1 MGKRRLAG
9 DRKRLATSGKVNAL
23 RSDVRSKLVSE
34 WLLARIAI
42 AAVLG
47 LNAWAATAQDRPNIL
62 LIMADDLGW
71 GDVGYNGAEIRTPT
85 IDRLATEGV
94 RLDRY
99 YTHPSCTPT
108 RTAFY
113 SGKRAVNLGTIAPI
127 APWEDFGLPPGERI
141 LPQYLKEAGYTTW
154 LVGKWHLGHNY
165 HDQHPLNRGY
175 DHFYGTNSGE
185 LNYYTHA
192 LNRVPDW
199 ERNGEAIDEEGYV
212 THLLR
217 DEAIDLIEGYDGD
230 APYFMHLSFT
240 APHTPLQAP
249 DESVQ
254 AYADIA
260 DFNRRRLAA
269 MITEMDSA
277 IGGVL
282 AAVADRPDSDNTLVV
297 FVSDNGGQLMA
308 GSVNAPLRGNKM
320 SLYEG
325 GIRVPALLHWP
336 SRLEGGQSMSA
347 FATVYDWIPTLLSLA
362 GHAGL
367 EDGDLAGIDLWP
379 TIERSAQAQRDE
391 PIVLTSATP
400 SGPRIAVIEEEWKLI
415 RSLRPM
421 PDRPGEFSVELFNI
435 LDDPTESNDLVEL
448 EPERA
453 ARMLAYIDTITVA
466 PVLGGTPPPENYDG
480 ATGPEIEPDDRPPIY
495 PPVAESV
502 TERPP
507 GR

>member
-1 MGKRRLAG
+1 MSARPQAHVALAAIVS
-9 DRKRLATSGKVNAL
+9 LAAC
-23 RSDVRSKLVSE
+23 
-34 WLLARIAI
+34 
-42 AAVLG
+42 
-47 LNAWAATAQDRPNIL
+47 AATGQERPNIL

-85 IDRLATEGV
+85 IDRLAAEGV

-113 SGKRAVNLGTIAPI
+113 SGKRAVSLGTIAPI
-127 APWEDFGLPPGERI
+127 APWEDFGLPPDEEI

-154 LVGKWHLGHNY
+154 LVGKWHLGHHY

-175 DHFYGTNSGE
+175 DHFYGTNGGE
-185 LNYYTHA
+185 INYYTHA

-199 ERNGEAIDEEGYV
+199 ERNGEALDEEGYV

-217 DEAIDLIEGYDGD
+217 DEAIGLIEGYDGD

-249 DESVQ
+249 EASVQ
-254 AYADIA
+254 AYAEIA

-269 MITEMDSA
+269 MITEMDAA
-277 IGGVL
+277 IGEVL
-282 AAVADRPDSDNTLVV
+282 AAVADRSDGDDTLIV
-297 FVSDNGGQLMA
+297 FVSDNGGELNA

-336 SRLEGGQSMSA
+336 SRLEGGRA
-347 FATVYDWIPTLLSLA
+347 TDAVATVYDWIPTLLSPA
-362 GHAGL
+362 GSPGVDDRDS
-367 EDGDLAGIDLWP
+367 DGIDLNDLDGIDLWP
-379 TIERSAQAQRDE
+379 TIEGSAELRRDQ
-391 PIVLTSATP
+391 PIVLASATP
-400 SGPRIAVIEEEWKLI
+400 AGPRIAVIEDGWKLI
-415 RSLRPM
+415 RPLRP
-421 PDRPGEFSVELFNI
+421 PPSASAAREFVSAEYAPELFNI
-435 LDDPTESNDLVEL
+435 FEDPSESSDLAAS
-448 EPERA
+448 EPERT
-453 ARMLAYIDTITVA
+453 ARLTAYLDTIGIA
-466 PVLGGTPPPENYDG
+466 PVLGGTPPPQDYDG
-480 ATGPEIEPDDRPPIY
+480 PSGPQVEPDNRPPIY
-495 PPVAESV
+495 PPVAETV
-502 TERPP
+502 TDRPP

>member
-1 MGKRRLAG
+1 MSARPQAH
-9 DRKRLATSGKVNAL
+9 VAL
-23 RSDVRSKLVSE
+23 
-34 WLLARIAI
+34 
-42 AAVLG
+42 AAVLS
-47 LNAWAATAQDRPNIL
+47 LAACAAAGQERPNIL

-85 IDRLATEGV
+85 LDRLAAEGI

-113 SGKRAVNLGTIAPI
+113 SGKRAVTLGTIAPI

-154 LVGKWHLGHNY
+154 LVGKWHLGHHY

-175 DHFYGTNSGE
+175 DHFYGTNGGE
-185 LNYYTHA
+185 VNYYTHA

-199 ERNGEAIDEEGYV
+199 ERNGEALDEQGYV

-217 DEAIDLIEGYDGD
+217 DEAIGLIEGYDGD

-249 DESVQ
+249 EESVQ

-269 MITEMDSA
+269 MITEMDA
-277 IGGVL
+277 ATGEVL
-282 AAVADRPDSDNTLVV
+282 AAVALRPDADDTLIV
-297 FVSDNGGQLMA
+297 FVSDNGGELRA
-308 GSVNAPLRGNKM
+308 GSVNEPLRGNKM

-336 SRLEGGQSMSA
+336 SRLEGGRAMDA
-347 FATVYDWIPTLLSLA
+347 MATVYDWIPTLLPLA
-362 GHAGL
+362 GRLGA
-367 EDGDLAGIDLWP
+367 EDNDLDGVDLWP
-379 TIERSAQAQRDE
+379 TIEGSAEPQRDQ
-391 PIVLTSATP
+391 PIVLTSASPT
-400 SGPRIAVIEEEWKLI
+400 GPRIAVIDEGWKLI
-415 RSLRPM
+415 RSLRPL
-421 PDRPGEFSVELFNI
+421 PDTPDKFSVELFNI
-435 LDDPTESNDLVEL
+435 LDDPSESRDLAAS
-448 EPERA
+448 EPERTT
-453 ARMLAYIDTITVA
+453 RLLAYIDTIRIA
-466 PVLGGTPPPENYDG
+466 PILGGTPPPQNYDG
-480 ATGPEIEPDDRPPIY
+480 PSGPQVEPDDRPPIY
-495 PPVAESV
+495 PPVAETV
-502 TERPP
+502 TDRPP

>member
-1 MGKRRLAG
+1 M
-9 DRKRLATSGKVNAL
+9 
-23 RSDVRSKLVSE
+23 
-34 WLLARIAI
+34 RITV

-47 LNAWAATAQDRPNIL
+47 LAAWAATGQERPNIL

-71 GDVGYNGAEIRTPT
+71 GDVGYNGSEIRTPT
-85 IDRLATEGV
+85 IDRLAAEGI
-94 RLDRY
+94 RLERY

-127 APWEDFGLPPGERI
+127 APWEDFGLPPDETV

-154 LVGKWHLGHNY
+154 LIGKWHLGHNY

-185 LNYYTHA
+185 VNYYTHA

-199 ERNGEAIDEEGYV
+199 ERNGEALDEEGYV

-217 DEAIDLIEGYDGD
+217 DEAIELIEGYEGD

-249 DESVQ
+249 EESVQ
-254 AYADIA
+254 AYTDIA

-277 IGGVL
+277 VGGVL
-282 AAVADRPDSDNTLVV
+282 AAVADRPDSDNTLIV
-297 FVSDNGGQLMA
+297 FVSDNGGELTA
-308 GSVNAPLRGNKM
+308 GALNSPFRGNKM

-325 GIRVPALLHWP
+325 GIRVPALVHWP
-336 SRLEGGQSMSA
+336 SRLEGGRTESA
-347 FATVYDWIPTLLSLA
+347 VATVYDWLPTLLSLA
-362 GHAGL
+362 GHPGVA
-367 EDGDLAGIDLWP
+367 DSDIAGIDLWP
-379 TIERSAQAQRDE
+379 TIEGSGEPQRDQ
-391 PIVLTSATP
+391 PVVLTSATP
-400 SGPRIAVIEEEWKLI
+400 TGPRIAVIVEGWKLI
-415 RSLRPM
+415 HSLRPL
-421 PDRPGEFSVELFNI
+421 PNAAGEFSVELFNV
-435 LDDPTESNDLVEL
+435 LDDPQETNDLAAS
-448 EPERA
+448 EPERT
-453 ARMLAYIDTITVA
+453 ARILAYLDTVEVA

-480 ATGPEIEPDDRPPIY
+480 ASGPQVEPDNRPPIY
-495 PPVAESV
+495 PHVADSV

>member
-1 MGKRRLAG
+1 M
-9 DRKRLATSGKVNAL
+9 S
-23 RSDVRSKLVSE
+23 
-34 WLLARIAI
+34 ARGPMRITL

-47 LNAWAATAQDRPNIL
+47 LAAWTATGREHPNIL

-71 GDVGYNGAEIRTPT
+71 GDVGYNGSEIRTPT
-85 IDRLATEGV
+85 IDRLAAEGI

-127 APWEDFGLPPGERI
+127 APWEDFGLPPDERV

-154 LVGKWHLGHNY
+154 LIGKWHLGHNY

-185 LNYYTHA
+185 VNYYTHA

-199 ERNGEAIDEEGYV
+199 ERNGEALDEEGYV

-217 DEAIDLIEGYDGD
+217 DEAIELIEGYEGD

-240 APHTPLQAP
+240 SPHTPLQAP
-249 DESVQ
+249 EESVQ

-282 AAVADRPDSDNTLVV
+282 SAVEDRPDSDNTLIV
-297 FVSDNGGQLMA
+297 FVSDNGGELTA
-308 GSVNAPLRGNKM
+308 GASNAPFRGNKM

-325 GIRVPALLHWP
+325 GIRVPALVHWP
-336 SRLEGGQSMSA
+336 SRLEAGRTESA
-347 FATVYDWIPTLLSLA
+347 VATVYDWLPTLLSLA
-362 GHAGL
+362 GHPGVA
-367 EDGDLAGIDLWP
+367 DSDLAGTDFWT
-379 TIERSAQAQRDE
+379 TIEGSTEPQRDQ
-391 PIVLTSATP
+391 PVVLTSATP
-400 SGPRIAVIEEEWKLI
+400 AGPRMAVIVEGWKLI
-415 RSLRPM
+415 RSLRPL
-421 PDRPGEFSVELFNI
+421 PDTPGEFSVELFNV
-435 LDDPTESNDLVEL
+435 LDDPQETNDLVAS
-448 EPERA
+448 EPGRT
-453 ARMLAYIDTITVA
+453 ARMLSYIDTIEVA

-480 ATGPEIEPDDRPPIY
+480 ASGPQNEPDNRPPIY
-495 PPVAESV
+495 PHVADSV

-507 GR
+507 GRQELPPRQPAR

>member
-1 MGKRRLAG
+1 MKARPQAH
-9 DRKRLATSGKVNAL
+9 VAL
-23 RSDVRSKLVSE
+23 T
-34 WLLARIAI
+34 
-42 AAVLG
+42 AVLG
-47 LNAWAATAQDRPNIL
+47 LAACAATGQERPNIL

-85 IDRLATEGV
+85 LDRLAAEGI

-113 SGKRAVNLGTIAPI
+113 SGKRAVTLGTIAPI
-127 APWEDFGLPPGERI
+127 APWEDFGLPREERI

-154 LVGKWHLGHNY
+154 LVGKWHLGHHY

-175 DHFYGTNSGE
+175 DHFYGANGGE
-185 LNYYTHA
+185 INYYTHA

-199 ERNGEAIDEEGYV
+199 ERNGEALDEEGYV

-217 DEAIDLIEGYDGD
+217 DEAIGLIEGYDGD

-249 DESVQ
+249 EDSVQ

-269 MITEMDSA
+269 MITEMDAA
-277 IGGVL
+277 IGEVL
-282 AAVADRPDSDNTLVV
+282 AAVALRPDADDTLIV
-297 FVSDNGGQLMA
+297 FVSDNGGELRA
-308 GSVNAPLRGNKM
+308 GSVNEPLRGNKM

-336 SRLEGGQSMSA
+336 SRLEGGRTMEA
-347 FATVYDWIPTLLSLA
+347 IVTVYDWIPTLLSVA
-362 GHAGL
+362 GHTDIADSDL
-367 EDGDLAGIDLWP
+367 DGVDVWP
-379 TIERSAQAQRDE
+379 TIHGSAEPQRDR
-391 PIVLTSATP
+391 PIVITSATP
-400 SGPRIAVIEEEWKLI
+400 AGPRIAVIDEGWKLI
-415 RSLRPM
+415 RSLRPL
-421 PDRPGEFSVELFNI
+421 PDTPGEFSVELFNI
-435 LDDPTESNDLVEL
+435 LDDPSESSDLAAGEA
-448 EPERA
+448 ERT
-453 ARMLAYIDTITVA
+453 ARLLAYIDTIDIA
-466 PVLGGTPPPENYDG
+466 PMLGGTPPPENYDG
-480 ATGPEIEPDDRPPIY
+480 PSGPQVEPDDRPPIY
-495 PPVAESV
+495 PPVAETV
-502 TERPP
+502 TDRPP

>member
-1 MGKRRLAG
+1 MHLAVQGSKRRPWTEIGRQLA
-9 DRKRLATSGKVNAL
+9 SI
-23 RSDVRSKLVSE
+23 
-34 WLLARIAI
+34 LLQARVAV
-42 AAVLG
+42 AAVLA
-47 LNAWAATAQDRPNIL
+47 LAACAAAGQERPNIL

-113 SGKRAVNLGTIAPI
+113 SGNRAVNLGTIAPI

-185 LNYYTHA
+185 INYYTHA

-199 ERNGEAIDEEGYV
+199 ERNGNALDEEGYV
-212 THLLR
+212 THLLG
-217 DEAIDLIEGYDGD
+217 DEAVELIEGYDGD

-249 DESVQ
+249 EESVQ

-269 MITEMDSA
+269 MITEMDTA
-277 IGGVL
+277 IGAVL
-282 AAVADRPDSDNTLVV
+282 AAVTNRPDSDNTLIV
-297 FVSDNGGQLMA
+297 FASDNGGELRA
-308 GSVNAPLRGNKM
+308 GSVNEPLRGNKM

-325 GIRVPALLHWP
+325 GIRVPAFLNWP
-336 SRLEGGQSMSA
+336 TRLEGGRTIGDLV
-347 FATVYDWIPTLLSLA
+347 TVYDWLPTLLSLA
-362 GHAGL
+362 GHPGL
-367 EDGDLAGIDLWP
+367 PDDTLAGIDLWP
-379 TIERSAQAQRDE
+379 TFESSAEPQRDE
-391 PIVLTSATP
+391 PVVLTSATP
-400 SGPRIAVIEEEWKLI
+400 MGPRMAVIEVGWKLI

-421 PDRPGEFSVELFNI
+421 PDATGEFMVELFNV
-435 LDDPTESNDLVEL
+435 LDDPFETRNLATS
-448 EPERA
+448 EPART
-453 ARMLAYIDTITVA
+453 ARMLAYIETIAVA

-480 ATGPEIEPDDRPPIY
+480 PSGPEVEPDNRPPIY

-507 GR
+507 DR

>member
-1 MGKRRLAG
+1 MHIAAHGSKGRPRTGLGRRLP
-9 DRKRLATSGKVNAL
+9 SAL
-23 RSDVRSKLVSE
+23 SK
-34 WLLARIAI
+34 ARVAI
-42 AAVLG
+42 AAVLALAG
-47 LNAWAATAQDRPNIL
+47 CAAAGQERPNIL

-113 SGKRAVNLGTIAPI
+113 SGKRAVDLGTIAPI

-154 LVGKWHLGHNY
+154 LVGKWHLGHSY

-185 LNYYTHA
+185 INYYTHA

-199 ERNGEAIDEEGYV
+199 ERNGNALDEEGYV

-217 DEAIDLIEGYDGD
+217 DEAVALIEGYDGD
-230 APYFMHLSFT
+230 APFFMHLSFT

-249 DESVQ
+249 EESVQ

-269 MITEMDSA
+269 MITEMDAA
-277 IGGVL
+277 IGAVL
-282 AAVADRPDSDNTLVV
+282 AAVTNRPDGDNTLIV
-297 FVSDNGGQLMA
+297 FVSDNGGELRA
-308 GSVNAPLRGNKM
+308 GSVNEPLRGNKM

-325 GIRVPALLHWP
+325 GIRVPGLLNWP
-336 SRLEGGQSMSA
+336 ARLEGGRSISDLV
-347 FATVYDWIPTLLSLA
+347 TVYDWLPTLLSLA
-362 GHAGL
+362 GRPGVPD
-367 EDGDLAGIDLWP
+367 ETLAGIDLWP
-379 TIERSAQAQRDE
+379 TIESSAEPRRDE
-391 PIVLTSATP
+391 PVVLTSATP
-400 SGPRIAVIEEEWKLI
+400 TGPRMAVLEGGWKLI

-421 PDRPGEFSVELFNI
+421 PGAPGEFSVELFNV
-435 LDDPTESNDLVEL
+435 LDDPFETSDLAAS
-448 EPERA
+448 EP
-453 ARMLAYIDTITVA
+453 ARTAQMLAHVETIAIA

-480 ATGPEIEPDDRPPIY
+480 PSAPEVEPDNRPPIY
-495 PPVAESV
+495 PPVAESA

>member
-1 MGKRRLAG
+1 M
-9 DRKRLATSGKVNAL
+9 S
-23 RSDVRSKLVSE
+23 
-34 WLLARIAI
+34 ARGSMRITL

-47 LNAWAATAQDRPNIL
+47 LAAWAVTGQERPNIL

-85 IDRLATEGV
+85 IDRLAAEGI

-127 APWEDFGLPPGERI
+127 APWEDFGLPPDERV

-154 LVGKWHLGHNY
+154 LIGKWHLGHNY

-185 LNYYTHA
+185 INYYTRA

-199 ERNGEAIDEEGYV
+199 ERNGEALDEEGYV

-217 DEAIDLIEGYDGD
+217 DEAIELIEGYESD

-249 DESVQ
+249 EESVQ
-254 AYADIA
+254 AYAGIA

-269 MITEMDSA
+269 MITEMDAA

-282 AAVADRPDSDNTLVV
+282 AAVADRPDSGNTLIV
-297 FVSDNGGQLMA
+297 FVSDNGGELTA
-308 GSVNAPLRGNKM
+308 GALNAPFRGNKM

-325 GIRVPALLHWP
+325 GIRVPALVHWP
-336 SRLEGGQSMSA
+336 SRLEGGRTESA
-347 FATVYDWIPTLLSLA
+347 VATVYDWLPTLLSLA
-362 GHAGL
+362 GHPGVA
-367 EDGDLAGIDLWP
+367 DSDIAGIDLWT
-379 TIERSAQAQRDE
+379 TIEGSAEPQRDQ
-391 PIVLTSATP
+391 PVVLTSATP
-400 SGPRIAVIEEEWKLI
+400 TGPRMAVIVEGWKLI
-415 RSLRPM
+415 RSLRPL
-421 PDRPGEFSVELFNI
+421 PNAADEFSVELFNV
-435 LDDPTESNDLVEL
+435 LDDPQETNDLAAS
-448 EPERA
+448 EPERT
-453 ARMLAYIDTITVA
+453 ARILAYLETVEVA

-480 ATGPEIEPDDRPPIY
+480 PSGPQIEPDNRPPIY
-495 PPVAESV
+495 PHVADSV
-502 TERPP
+502 AERPP

>member
-1 MGKRRLAG
+1 MSVRQQAHVALAAALG
-9 DRKRLATSGKVNAL
+9 LAACAATSQ
-23 RSDVRSKLVSE
+23 E
-34 WLLARIAI
+34 
-42 AAVLG
+42 
-47 LNAWAATAQDRPNIL
+47 RPNIL

-85 IDRLATEGV
+85 IDRLAAEGI

-113 SGKRAVNLGTIAPI
+113 SGKRAVTLGTIAPI

-154 LVGKWHLGHNY
+154 LVGKWHLGHHY

-175 DHFYGTNSGE
+175 DHFYGANGGE
-185 LNYYTHA
+185 INYYTHA

-199 ERNGEAIDEEGYV
+199 ERNGEALDEEGYV

-217 DEAIDLIEGYDGD
+217 DEAIGLIEEYDGD

-249 DESVQ
+249 EESVQ
-254 AYADIA
+254 AYANIA

-277 IGGVL
+277 IDGVL
-282 AAVADRPDSDNTLVV
+282 AAVADRPDSDNTLIV
-297 FVSDNGGQLMA
+297 FVSDNGGELRA

-325 GIRVPALLHWP
+325 GIRVPALLYWP
-336 SRLEGGQSMSA
+336 SRLEGGQAMDGMT
-347 FATVYDWIPTLLSLA
+347 TVYDWIPTLLSLA
-362 GHAGL
+362 GRPGVAGSDP
-367 EDGDLAGIDLWP
+367 DGVDLWP
-379 TIERSAQAQRDE
+379 AIKGLAEPQRDQ
-391 PIVLTSATP
+391 PIVFTSATP
-400 SGPRIAVIEEEWKLI
+400 AGPQIAVIEDDWKLI
-415 RSLRPM
+415 RSLRPL
-421 PDRPGEFSVELFNI
+421 PNTPGEFSVELFNI
-435 LDDPTESNDLVEL
+435 LDDPSESSDLAAG
-448 EPERA
+448 EPERT
-453 ARMLAYIDTITVA
+453 ARLVAYIDTIRIA
-466 PVLGGTPPPENYDG
+466 PILGGTPPPENYDG
-480 ATGPEIEPDDRPPIY
+480 PSGPQVEPDDRPPIY
-495 PPVAESV
+495 PPVAETV
-502 TERPP
+502 TDRPP

>member
-1 MGKRRLAG
+1 MSPRPRAHAALA
-9 DRKRLATSGKVNAL
+9 AL
-23 RSDVRSKLVSE
+23 
-34 WLLARIAI
+34 
-42 AAVLG
+42 LG
-47 LNAWAATAQDRPNIL
+47 LAACAAASQERPNIL

-85 IDRLATEGV
+85 LDRLAAEGV

-141 LPQYLKEAGYTTW
+141 LPQYLQEAGYATW

-165 HDQHPLNRGY
+165 HDQHPLYRGY
-175 DHFYGTNSGE
+175 DHFYGTNGGE

-192 LNRVPDW
+192 MNRVPDW
-199 ERNGEAIDEEGYV
+199 ERNGEVLDEEGYV

-217 DEAIDLIEGYDGD
+217 DEAISLIEGYDGD

-249 DESVQ
+249 EESVR

-269 MITEMDSA
+269 MITEMDAA
-277 IGGVL
+277 IGAVL
-282 AAVADRPDSDNTLVV
+282 AAVAARPDGGNTLVV
-297 FVSDNGGQLMA
+297 FISDNGGELNA
-308 GSVNAPLRGNKM
+308 GSLNDPLRGNKM

-336 SRLEGGQSMSA
+336 SRLEGGRSVDA
-347 FATVYDWIPTLLSLA
+347 VATVYDWIPTLLSLA
-362 GHAGL
+362 GRPGVDNPDSDA
-367 EDGDLAGIDLWP
+367 IDLSDLVGVDLWA
-379 TIERSAQAQRDE
+379 TIEGSAEPQRDQ
-391 PIVLTSATP
+391 PIVIASATP
-400 SGPRIAVIEEEWKLI
+400 AGPRIAVIEQGWKLI
-415 RSLRPM
+415 RPLRP
-421 PDRPGEFSVELFNI
+421 PPSATAPREFVSGEYTAELYNI
-435 LDDPTESNDLVEL
+435 FEDPSESSDLAAS
-448 EPERA
+448 EPERT
-453 ARMLAYIDTITVA
+453 ARLLAYLDTIAIA

-480 ATGPEIEPDDRPPIY
+480 PSGPQVEPDNRPPIY

>member
-1 MGKRRLAG
+1 MSARSLAH
-9 DRKRLATSGKVNAL
+9 VAL
-23 RSDVRSKLVSE
+23 
-34 WLLARIAI
+34 
-42 AAVLG
+42 AAVLS
-47 LNAWAATAQDRPNIL
+47 LAACTATGQERPNIL

-71 GDVGYNGAEIRTPT
+71 GDIGYNGAEIRTPT
-85 IDRLATEGV
+85 LDRLAAEGI

-113 SGKRAVNLGTIAPI
+113 SGKRAVTLGTIAPI
-127 APWEDFGLPPGERI
+127 APWEDFGLPPEERI

-175 DHFYGTNSGE
+175 DHFYGANGGE
-185 LNYYTHA
+185 INYYTHA

-199 ERNGEAIDEEGYV
+199 ERNGQAIDEEGYV

-217 DEAIDLIEGYDGD
+217 DEAIGLIEGYAGD

-249 DESVQ
+249 EESVR

-269 MITEMDSA
+269 MITEMDAA
-277 IGGVL
+277 IGEVL
-282 AAVADRPDSDNTLVV
+282 AAVADRPDGDDTLIV
-297 FVSDNGGQLMA
+297 FISDNGGELNA

-336 SRLEGGQSMSA
+336 SRLEGGRAMDA
-347 FATVYDWIPTLLSLA
+347 MATVYDWIPTLLSLA
-362 GHAGL
+362 GRPSAGDNDL
-367 EDGDLAGIDLWP
+367 DGVDLWP
-379 TIERSAQAQRDE
+379 TIEGSAEPQRDQ
-391 PIVLTSATP
+391 PIVFTSATP
-400 SGPRIAVIEEEWKLI
+400 DGPRIAVIDEGWKLI
-415 RSLRPM
+415 RSLRPL
-421 PDRPGEFSVELFNI
+421 PDTPGEFSVELFNI
-435 LDDPTESNDLVEL
+435 LDDPSEFSDLAAS
-448 EPERA
+448 EPERT
-453 ARMLAYIDTITVA
+453 ARLLAYLDTIAIA

-480 ATGPEIEPDDRPPIY
+480 PSGPQVEPDNRPPIY
-495 PPVAESV
+495 PPVANSV
-502 TERPP
+502 RERTP

>member
-1 MGKRRLAG
+1 MNTTRLA
-9 DRKRLATSGKVNAL
+9 RVASV
-23 RSDVRSKLVSE
+23 
-34 WLLARIAI
+34 
-42 AAVLG
+42 AVLG
-47 LNAWAATAQDRPNIL
+47 IAACAAVAQEQPNIL

-71 GDVGYNGAEIRTPT
+71 GDVGYHGAEIRTPT
-85 IDRLATEGV
+85 LDRLAAEGI

-113 SGKRAVNLGTIAPI
+113 SGKRAVSLGTIAPI

-141 LPQYLKEAGYTTW
+141 LPQYLKEAGYDTW

-185 LNYYTHA
+185 INYYTHA

-199 ERNGEAIDEEGYV
+199 ERNGEALDEEGYV

-217 DEAIDLIEGYDGD
+217 DEAISLIRGHTGE

-249 DESVQ
+249 QEAVQ

-260 DFNRRRLAA
+260 DINRRRLAA
-269 MITEMDSA
+269 MITEMDAA
-277 IGGVL
+277 IGDVL
-282 AAVADRPDSDNTLVV
+282 AAVVDRPDGDNTLII
-297 FVSDNGGQLMA
+297 FVSDNGGELNA
-308 GSVNAPLRGNKM
+308 GSVNEPLRGNKM

-336 SRLEGGQSMSA
+336 SRLAGGRTVEQV
-347 FATVYDWIPTLLSLA
+347 ATVYDWFPTLVSLA
-362 GHAGL
+362 GHPGFNDADMPGV
-367 EDGDLAGIDLWP
+367 DLWP
-379 TIERSAQAQRDE
+379 VIEHSATSERGE
-391 PIVLTSATP
+391 PIVITSATP
-400 SGPRIAVIEEEWKLI
+400 AGPRMAVLEDGWKLI
-415 RSLRPM
+415 RPLRP
-421 PDRPGEFSVELFNI
+421 PPGTAGTFPVQLYNTV
-435 LDDPTESNDLVEL
+435 DDPAETTDLADS
-448 EPERA
+448 EPARA
-453 ARMLAYIDTITVA
+453 ARMLAFSNTIPVGR
-466 PVLGGTPPPENYDG
+466 VLGGTPPPENYDG
-480 ATGPEIEPDDRPPIY
+480 GTGPEVEPDNRPPIY

-502 TERPP
+502 TERPAD
-507 GR
+507 R

>member
-1 MGKRRLAG
+1 MASTLEERG
-9 DRKRLATSGKVNAL
+9 SNASAMPIRI
-23 RSDVRSKLVSE
+23 RSSRVGARWSM
-34 WLLARIAI
+34 RIAL
-42 AAVLG
+42 AAMLG
-47 LNAWAATAQDRPNIL
+47 LAAWTAAGQERPNIL

-85 IDRLATEGV
+85 IDRLAAEGI

-127 APWEDFGLPPGERI
+127 APWEDFGLPPNERV

-185 LNYYTHA
+185 INYYTHA

-199 ERNGEAIDEEGYV
+199 ERNGEALDEEGYV

-217 DEAIDLIEGYDGD
+217 DEAIELIEGYDGD

-249 DESVQ
+249 EESVQ
-254 AYADIA
+254 AYVDVA

-277 IGGVL
+277 ISGVL
-282 AAVADRPDSDNTLVV
+282 AAVANRPDSGNTLIV
-297 FVSDNGGQLMA
+297 FVSDNGGELAA
-308 GSVNAPLRGNKM
+308 GSVNAPFRGNKM

-325 GIRVPALLHWP
+325 GIRVPALVHWP
-336 SRLEGGQSMSA
+336 SRLQGGRSESA
-347 FATVYDWIPTLLSLA
+347 IATVYDWLPTLLSLA
-362 GHAGL
+362 GHPGVADAAL
-367 EDGDLAGIDLWP
+367 PGIDLWP
-379 TIERSAQAQRDE
+379 MIEGSAEPQRDQ

-400 SGPRIAVIEEEWKLI
+400 AGPRMAVIAGRWKLI
-415 RSLRPM
+415 RSLLPL
-421 PDRPGEFSVELFNI
+421 PDTPDEFLVELFNV
-435 LDDPTESNDLVEL
+435 LEDSQETNDLAAA
-448 EPERA
+448 EPERT
-453 ARMLAYIDTITVA
+453 ARMLAYLDTIEVA

-480 ATGPEIEPDDRPPIY
+480 ASGPQVEPDNRPPIY
-495 PPVAESV
+495 PHVAESV
-502 TERPP
+502 TERPA

>member
-1 MGKRRLAG
+1 MRSGCDSKREAS
-9 DRKRLATSGKVNAL
+9 SGKISAL
-23 RSDVRSKLVSE
+23 RFSKWSTVVSSRLVS
-34 WLLARIAI
+34 RIAF

-47 LNAWAATAQDRPNIL
+47 LTAWTAAGQERPNIL

-185 LNYYTHA
+185 INYYTHA
-192 LNRVPDW
+192 INGVADW
-199 ERNGEAIDEEGYV
+199 ERNGNALDEEGYV
-212 THLLR
+212 THLLG
-217 DEAIDLIEGYDGD
+217 DEAVELIEGYDGD

-249 DESVQ
+249 EESVQ

-269 MITEMDSA
+269 MITEMDTA
-277 IGGVL
+277 IGAVL
-282 AAVADRPDSDNTLVV
+282 AAVTNRPDSDNTLIV
-297 FVSDNGGQLMA
+297 FTSDNGGELRA
-308 GSVNAPLRGNKM
+308 GSVNEPLRGNKM

-325 GIRVPALLHWP
+325 GIRVPTLLYWP
-336 SRLEGGQSMSA
+336 SRLEGGRSLST
-347 FATVYDWIPTLLSLA
+347 FATVYDWLPTLASLA
-362 GHAGL
+362 GHPGV
-367 EDGDLAGIDLWP
+367 EDSDLAGIDLWP
-379 TIERSAQAQRDE
+379 TIERSAVPQRDQA
-391 PIVLTSATP
+391 IVITSATLA
-400 SGPRIAVIEEEWKLI
+400 GPRMAVIEGGWKLI
-415 RSLRPM
+415 RSLRPV
-421 PDRPGEFSVELFNI
+421 PDTPGQYSVELFNV
-435 LDDPTESNDLVEL
+435 LDDPYETNDLAAS
-448 EPERA
+448 EPERT
-453 ARMLAYIDTITVA
+453 ARLLAYTDTITVA
-466 PVLGGTPPPENYDG
+466 PVLGATPPPENYDG

-495 PPVAESV
+495 TPVAESV
-502 TERPP
+502 TDRPP

>member
-1 MGKRRLAG
+1 MSAQPQ
-9 DRKRLATSGKVNAL
+9 AHVAL
-23 RSDVRSKLVSE
+23 
-34 WLLARIAI
+34 
-42 AAVLG
+42 AAVLS
-47 LNAWAATAQDRPNIL
+47 LAACAAAGQERPNIL

-71 GDVGYNGAEIRTPT
+71 GDIGYNRADVRTPT
-85 IDRLATEGV
+85 LDRLAAEGI

-113 SGKRAVNLGTIAPI
+113 SGKRAVTLGTIAPI

-141 LPQYLKEAGYTTW
+141 LPQYLQEAGYTTW
-154 LVGKWHLGHNY
+154 LVGKWHLGHHY

-175 DHFYGTNSGE
+175 DHFYGANGGE
-185 LNYYTHA
+185 INYYTHA

-199 ERNGEAIDEEGYV
+199 ERNGEALDEEGYV

-217 DEAIDLIEGYDGD
+217 DEAIGLIEGYDGD

-249 DESVQ
+249 EESVL
-254 AYADIA
+254 AYSDIT

-269 MITEMDSA
+269 MITEMDAA
-277 IGGVL
+277 IGDVL
-282 AAVADRPDSDNTLVV
+282 RAIADRPDSDSTLIV
-297 FVSDNGGQLMA
+297 FVSDNGGELRA

-336 SRLEGGQSMSA
+336 SRLEGGRAMDTM
-347 FATVYDWIPTLLSLA
+347 ATVYDWIPTLLSVA
-362 GHAGL
+362 GHTGVADSDL
-367 EDGDLAGIDLWP
+367 DGVDLWP
-379 TIERSAQAQRDE
+379 TIDGSAEPQRDR
-391 PIVLTSATP
+391 PIVITSATP
-400 SGPRIAVIEEEWKLI
+400 AGPRIAVIEDGWKLI
-415 RSLRPM
+415 RSLRPL
-421 PDRPGEFSVELFNI
+421 PETPGEFSVELFNI
-435 LDDPTESNDLVEL
+435 LADPSESSDLAAR
-448 EPERA
+448 EPERTS
-453 ARMLAYIDTITVA
+453 RLLAYIDTISIA
-466 PVLGGTPPPENYDG
+466 QVLGGTPPPEDYDG
-480 ATGPEIEPDDRPPIY
+480 ASGPEIEPDNRPPIY
-495 PPVAESV
+495 PPVADSV

>member
-1 MGKRRLAG
+1 MHARFLTRVAF
-9 DRKRLATSGKVNAL
+9 AA
-23 RSDVRSKLVSE
+23 
-34 WLLARIAI
+34 LLA
-42 AAVLG
+42 LT
-47 LNAWAATAQDRPNIL
+47 AWTTTAQDRPNIL

-71 GDVGYNGAEIRTPT
+71 GDVGYNGAEIKTPT
-85 IDRLATEGV
+85 IDRLAAEGV
-94 RLDRY
+94 RLERY

-108 RTAFY
+108 RAAFY
-113 SGKRAVNLGTIAPI
+113 SGKRAVNLGMIVPI
-127 APWEDFGLPPGERI
+127 APWEDFGLPPEEPT

-185 LNYYTHA
+185 INYYTHA

-199 ERNGEAIDEEGYV
+199 ERNGEALDEDGYV

-217 DEAIDLIEGYDGD
+217 DEAVELIDSYDSD
-230 APYFMHLSFT
+230 APWFMHLSFT

-260 DFNRRRLAA
+260 DFNRRRVAA
-269 MITEMDSA
+269 MMTEMDSA
-277 IGGVL
+277 IADVL
-282 AAVADRPDSDNTLVV
+282 AAVTDRPDSDNTLIV

-308 GSVNAPLRGNKM
+308 GSVNAPFRGNKM

-336 SRLEGGQSMSA
+336 SRLEGGRSVDA
-347 FATVYDWIPTLLSLA
+347 VATVYDWLPTLLSLA
-362 GHAGL
+362 GHPGA
-367 EDGDLAGIDLWP
+367 DDSDLAGIDLWP
-379 TIERSAQAQRDE
+379 TIERAAEPQRDE
-391 PIVLTSATP
+391 PIVITSATP
-400 SGPRIAVIEEEWKLI
+400 MGPRFAMIEDGWKLI
-415 RSLRPM
+415 RSLRPA
-421 PDRPGEFSVELFNI
+421 PNTPGEFSVELFNL
-435 LDDPTESNDLVEL
+435 LDDPFETSDLAAS
-448 EPERA
+448 EPERT
-453 ARMLAYIDTITVA
+453 ARMLAYLATLRVA

-495 PPVAESV
+495 PAVADSV
-502 TERPP
+502 TERPA

>member
-1 MGKRRLAG
+1 M
-9 DRKRLATSGKVNAL
+9 S
-23 RSDVRSKLVSE
+23 
-34 WLLARIAI
+34 ARWSIRI
-42 AAVLG
+42 ILAAVLG
-47 LNAWAATAQDRPNIL
+47 LAALAATGQERPNIL

-71 GDVGYNGAEIRTPT
+71 GDVGYNGAEIRTPN
-85 IDRLATEGV
+85 IDSLAAAGIRLE
-94 RLDRY
+94 RY

-127 APWEDFGLPPGERI
+127 APWEDFGLPPDETV

-154 LVGKWHLGHNY
+154 LIGKWHLGHNY

-185 LNYYTHA
+185 VNYYTHA

-199 ERNGEAIDEEGYV
+199 ERNGVALDEEGYV

-217 DEAIDLIEGYDGD
+217 DEAIELIEGYDGD

-249 DESVQ
+249 EESVQ

-269 MITEMDSA
+269 MITEMDMA
-277 IGGVL
+277 IGRVL
-282 AAVADRPDSDNTLVV
+282 AAVADRPDSDNTLIV
-297 FVSDNGGQLMA
+297 FVSDNGGELTA
-308 GSVNAPLRGNKM
+308 GALNAPFRGNKM

-325 GIRVPALLHWP
+325 GIRVPALVHWP
-336 SRLEGGQSMSA
+336 SRLEGGRTESA
-347 FATVYDWIPTLLSLA
+347 VATVYDWLPTLLSLA
-362 GHAGL
+362 GHPGVA
-367 EDGDLAGIDLWP
+367 DSDLAGTDLWP
-379 TIERSAQAQRDE
+379 TIEGSTEPQRDQ
-391 PIVLTSATP
+391 PVVLTSATP
-400 SGPRIAVIEEEWKLI
+400 TGPRMAVIVEGWKLI
-415 RSLRPM
+415 RSLRPL
-421 PDRPGEFSVELFNI
+421 PDTAGEFSVELFNV
-435 LDDPTESNDLVEL
+435 LDDPQETNDLAAS
-448 EPERA
+448 EPERT
-453 ARMLAYIDTITVA
+453 ARILAYLETVEVA

-480 ATGPEIEPDDRPPIY
+480 ASGPQIEPDNRPPIY
-495 PPVAESV
+495 PHVADSV
-502 TERPP
+502 AERPP

>member
-1 MGKRRLAG
+1 MSARPQAH
-9 DRKRLATSGKVNAL
+9 VAL
-23 RSDVRSKLVSE
+23 
-34 WLLARIAI
+34 
-42 AAVLG
+42 AAVLS
-47 LNAWAATAQDRPNIL
+47 LAACAAAGQERPNIL

-85 IDRLATEGV
+85 LDRLAAEGI

-113 SGKRAVNLGTIAPI
+113 SGKRAVTLGTIAPI

-154 LVGKWHLGHNY
+154 LVGKWHLGHHY

-175 DHFYGTNSGE
+175 DHFYGTNGGE
-185 LNYYTHA
+185 VNYYTHA

-199 ERNGEAIDEEGYV
+199 ERNGEAIDEQGYV

-217 DEAIDLIEGYDGD
+217 DEAIGLIEGYDGD

-249 DESVQ
+249 EESVQ

-269 MITEMDSA
+269 MITEMDAA
-277 IGGVL
+277 ISEVL
-282 AAVADRPDSDNTLVV
+282 AAVAGRPDGDDTLIV
-297 FVSDNGGQLMA
+297 FVSDNGGELNA
-308 GSVNAPLRGNKM
+308 GSINAPLRGNKM

-336 SRLEGGQSMSA
+336 SRLEGGRAMDA
-347 FATVYDWIPTLLSLA
+347 MATVYDWIPTLLPLA
-362 GHAGL
+362 GRLGA
-367 EDGDLAGIDLWP
+367 EDNDLDGVDLWP
-379 TIERSAQAQRDE
+379 TIEGSAEPQRDQ
-391 PIVLTSATP
+391 PIVLTSASPT
-400 SGPRIAVIEEEWKLI
+400 GPRIAVIDEGWKLI
-415 RSLRPM
+415 RSLRPL
-421 PDRPGEFSVELFNI
+421 PDTPGKFSVELFNI
-435 LDDPTESNDLVEL
+435 LDDPSESRDLAAS
-448 EPERA
+448 EPERTT
-453 ARMLAYIDTITVA
+453 RLLAYIDTIRIA
-466 PVLGGTPPPENYDG
+466 PILGGTPPPQNYDG
-480 ATGPEIEPDDRPPIY
+480 PSGPQVEPDDRPPIY
-495 PPVAESV
+495 PPVAETV
-502 TERPP
+502 TDRPP

>member
-1 MGKRRLAG
+1 MSARPQAH
-9 DRKRLATSGKVNAL
+9 VAL
-23 RSDVRSKLVSE
+23 
-34 WLLARIAI
+34 
-42 AAVLG
+42 AAVLS
-47 LNAWAATAQDRPNIL
+47 LAACAAAGQERPNIL

-85 IDRLATEGV
+85 LDRLAAEGI

-113 SGKRAVNLGTIAPI
+113 SGKRAVTLGTIAPI

-154 LVGKWHLGHNY
+154 LVGKWHLGHHY

-175 DHFYGTNSGE
+175 DHFYGTNGGE
-185 LNYYTHA
+185 VNYYTHA

-199 ERNGEAIDEEGYV
+199 ERNGDALDEEGYV

-217 DEAIDLIEGYDGD
+217 DEAIGLIEGYDGD

-249 DESVQ
+249 EESVQ

-269 MITEMDSA
+269 MITEMDAA
-277 IGGVL
+277 ISEVL
-282 AAVADRPDSDNTLVV
+282 AAVAGRPDGDDTLIV
-297 FVSDNGGQLMA
+297 FVSDNGGELNA
-308 GSVNAPLRGNKM
+308 GSINAPLRGNKM

-336 SRLEGGQSMSA
+336 SRLEGGRAMDA
-347 FATVYDWIPTLLSLA
+347 MATVYDWIPTLLPLA
-362 GHAGL
+362 GRLGA
-367 EDGDLAGIDLWP
+367 EDNDLDGVDLWP
-379 TIERSAQAQRDE
+379 TIEGSAEPQRDQ
-391 PIVLTSATP
+391 PIVLTSASPT
-400 SGPRIAVIEEEWKLI
+400 GPRIAVIDEGWKLI
-415 RSLRPM
+415 RSLRPL
-421 PDRPGEFSVELFNI
+421 PDTPGKFSVELFNI
-435 LDDPTESNDLVEL
+435 LDDPSESRDLAAS
-448 EPERA
+448 EPERTT
-453 ARMLAYIDTITVA
+453 RLLAYIDTIRIA
-466 PVLGGTPPPENYDG
+466 PILGGTPPPQNYDG
-480 ATGPEIEPDDRPPIY
+480 PSGPQVEPDDRPPIY
-495 PPVAESV
+495 PPVAETV
-502 TERPP
+502 TDRPP

>member
-1 MGKRRLAG
+1 MSARSQAH
-9 DRKRLATSGKVNAL
+9 VAL
-23 RSDVRSKLVSE
+23 
-34 WLLARIAI
+34 

-47 LNAWAATAQDRPNIL
+47 LAACAATGQERPNIL

-85 IDRLATEGV
+85 LDRLAAEGI

-113 SGKRAVNLGTIAPI
+113 SGKRAVTLGTIAPI
-127 APWEDFGLPPGERI
+127 APWEDFGLPREERI

-154 LVGKWHLGHNY
+154 LVGKWHLGHHY

-175 DHFYGTNSGE
+175 DHFYGANGGE
-185 LNYYTHA
+185 INYYTHA

-199 ERNGEAIDEEGYV
+199 ERNGEALHEEGYV

-217 DEAIDLIEGYDGD
+217 DEAIGLIEGYDGN

-249 DESVQ
+249 EESVQ

-269 MITEMDSA
+269 MITEMDTA
-277 IGGVL
+277 ISEVL
-282 AAVADRPDSDNTLVV
+282 AAVADRPDSDNTLIV
-297 FVSDNGGQLMA
+297 FISDNGGELRA

-336 SRLEGGQSMSA
+336 SRLEGGGA
-347 FATVYDWIPTLLSLA
+347 TDAVATVYDWIPTLLSLA
-362 GHAGL
+362 EHPGAANSEL
-367 EDGDLAGIDLWP
+367 DGIDLWP
-379 TIERSAQAQRDE
+379 MIEGSTEPQRDQ
-391 PIVLTSATP
+391 PIVITSATP
-400 SGPRIAVIEEEWKLI
+400 AGPRIAVIEDGWKLI
-415 RSLRPM
+415 RSLRPL
-421 PDRPGEFSVELFNI
+421 PETPGEFSVELFNI
-435 LDDPTESNDLVEL
+435 LADPTESSNLAVS
-448 EPERA
+448 EPERT
-453 ARMLAYIDTITVA
+453 ARLLAHIDTIRIA

-480 ATGPEIEPDDRPPIY
+480 ASGPEVEPDNRPPVY
-495 PPVAESV
+495 PPVADSI

>member
-1 MGKRRLAG
+1 MSVRWTLRITLA
-9 DRKRLATSGKVNAL
+9 
-23 RSDVRSKLVSE
+23 
-34 WLLARIAI
+34 
-42 AAVLG
+42 AALG
-47 LNAWAATAQDRPNIL
+47 LAAWAATGQERPSIL

-85 IDRLATEGV
+85 IDRLAAEGI

-113 SGKRAVNLGTIAPI
+113 SGKRAVTLGTIAPI
-127 APWEDFGLPPGERI
+127 APWEDFGLPPDEKI

-175 DHFYGTNSGE
+175 DHFYGTNGGE
-185 LNYYTHA
+185 INYYTHA

-199 ERNGEAIDEEGYV
+199 ERNGEALDEEGYV

-217 DEAIDLIEGYDGD
+217 DEAIELIQGYDGD

-249 DESVQ
+249 EESVQ
-254 AYADIA
+254 AYTEIA

-269 MITEMDSA
+269 MITEMDAA
-277 IGGVL
+277 IGEVL
-282 AAVADRPDSDNTLVV
+282 AAVAGRPDDDDTLIV
-297 FVSDNGGQLMA
+297 FVSDNGGELNA

-336 SRLEGGQSMSA
+336 SRLEGGRATDAM
-347 FATVYDWIPTLLSLA
+347 ATVYDWIPTLVSLA
-362 GHAGL
+362 GYPGA
-367 EDGDLAGIDLWP
+367 DNRDLDSIDLSDLDGIDLWP
-379 TIERSAQAQRDE
+379 TIESSIEPRRDQ
-391 PIVLTSATP
+391 PIVFASATP
-400 SGPRIAVIEEEWKLI
+400 AGPRIAAIEDGWKLI
-415 RSLRPM
+415 RPLRP
-421 PDRPGEFSVELFNI
+421 PPSANATREFVPGEYAAELFNI
-435 LDDPTESNDLVEL
+435 FEDPSESSDLAAS
-448 EPERA
+448 EPERT
-453 ARMLAYIDTITVA
+453 ARLTAYLDTIGIA

-480 ATGPEIEPDDRPPIY
+480 ASGPEVEPDDRPPIY
-495 PPVAESV
+495 PPVAESA
-502 TERPP
+502 TDRPP

>member
-1 MGKRRLAG
+1 M
-9 DRKRLATSGKVNAL
+9 S
-23 RSDVRSKLVSE
+23 
-34 WLLARIAI
+34 ARGPMRITL

-47 LNAWAATAQDRPNIL
+47 LAAWTATGQERPNIL

-71 GDVGYNGAEIRTPT
+71 GDVGYNGAEIRTPN
-85 IDRLATEGV
+85 IDSLAAEGIRLE
-94 RLDRY
+94 RY

-127 APWEDFGLPPGERI
+127 APWEDFGLPPDETV

-154 LVGKWHLGHNY
+154 LIGKWHLGHNY
-165 HDQHPLNRGY
+165 LDQHPLNRGY

-185 LNYYTHA
+185 VNYYTHA

-199 ERNGEAIDEEGYV
+199 ERNGEALDEEGYV

-217 DEAIDLIEGYDGD
+217 DEAIGLIEGYEGD

-240 APHTPLQAP
+240 SPHTPLQAP
-249 DESVQ
+249 EESVQ

-282 AAVADRPDSDNTLVV
+282 SAVADRPDSGNTLIV
-297 FVSDNGGQLMA
+297 FLSDNGGELTA
-308 GSVNAPLRGNKM
+308 GASNAPFRGNKM

-325 GIRVPALLHWP
+325 GIRVPALVHWP
-336 SRLEGGQSMSA
+336 SRLEGGRTESA
-347 FATVYDWIPTLLSLA
+347 VATVYDWLPTLLSLA
-362 GHAGL
+362 GHPGVA
-367 EDGDLAGIDLWP
+367 DSDLAGIDLWP
-379 TIERSAQAQRDE
+379 MIEGSLEPQRDQ
-391 PIVLTSATP
+391 PIVLTSGTP
-400 SGPRIAVIEEEWKLI
+400 TGPKMAVIDQGWKLI
-415 RSLRPM
+415 RSLRPL
-421 PDRPGEFSVELFNI
+421 PNAAGEFSVELFNV
-435 LDDPTESNDLVEL
+435 LDDPHETNDLAAS
-448 EPERA
+448 EPERTA
-453 ARMLAYIDTITVA
+453 HLLAFLDTIEVA
-466 PVLGGTPPPENYDG
+466 PVLGGTPPPEGYDG
-480 ATGPEIEPDDRPPIY
+480 PSGPQVEPDNRPPIY
-495 PPVAESV
+495 PHVADSV

-507 GR
+507 DR

>member
-1 MGKRRLAG
+1 MSARL
-9 DRKRLATSGKVNAL
+9 LT
-23 RSDVRSKLVSE
+23 
-34 WLLARIAI
+34 RIAF

-47 LNAWAATAQDRPNIL
+47 LAAWPATAQERPNIL

-71 GDVGYNGAEIRTPT
+71 GDVGFNGAEIRTPT

-141 LPQYLKEAGYTTW
+141 LPQYLQEAGYATW

-212 THLLR
+212 TDLLR
-217 DEAIDLIEGYDGD
+217 DEAIELIEGYDAD
-230 APYFMHLSFT
+230 APWFMHLSFT

-249 DESVQ
+249 EESVQ
-254 AYADIA
+254 AYAEVP

-269 MITEMDSA
+269 MITEMDTA
-277 IGGVL
+277 IADVL
-282 AAVADRPDSDNTLVV
+282 AAVANRPDGDNTLVI

-320 SLYEG
+320 TLYEG

-336 SRLEGGQSMSA
+336 SRLEGGRSLST
-347 FATVYDWIPTLLSLA
+347 FATVYDWLPTLASLA
-362 GHAGL
+362 GHPGV
-367 EDGDLAGIDLWP
+367 EDSDLAGIDLWP
-379 TIERSAQAQRDE
+379 TIERSAVPRRDQA
-391 PIVLTSATP
+391 IVITSATP
-400 SGPRIAVIEEEWKLI
+400 AGPRMAVIEGGWKLI
-415 RSLRPM
+415 RSLRPA
-421 PDRPGEFSVELFNI
+421 PDTPGQYSVELFNI
-435 LDDPTESNDLVEL
+435 LDDPYETSDLAAS
-448 EPERA
+448 EPERT
-453 ARMLAYIDTITVA
+453 ARLLAYTDTITVA

-495 PPVAESV
+495 APVAESV
-502 TERPP
+502 TDRPP

>member
-1 MGKRRLAG
+1 M
-9 DRKRLATSGKVNAL
+9 
-23 RSDVRSKLVSE
+23 
-34 WLLARIAI
+34 RITL

-47 LNAWAATAQDRPNIL
+47 LSAWAATGQERPNIL

-85 IDRLATEGV
+85 LDRLAAEGI
-94 RLDRY
+94 RLERY

-113 SGKRAVNLGTIAPI
+113 SGKRAVTLGTIAPI
-127 APWEDFGLPPGERI
+127 APWEDFGLPREERI

-154 LVGKWHLGHNY
+154 LVGKWHLGHHY

-175 DHFYGTNSGE
+175 DHFYGANGGE
-185 LNYYTHA
+185 INYYTHA

-199 ERNGEAIDEEGYV
+199 ERNGDALDEEGYV

-217 DEAIDLIEGYDGD
+217 DEAIGLIEGYGGD

-249 DESVQ
+249 EESVQ

-269 MITEMDSA
+269 MITEMDAA
-277 IGGVL
+277 IGEVL
-282 AAVADRPDSDNTLVV
+282 ATVAGRPDADDTLIV
-297 FVSDNGGQLMA
+297 FVSDNGGELRA

-336 SRLEGGQSMSA
+336 SRLEGGRA
-347 FATVYDWIPTLLSLA
+347 IDAVATVYDWIPTLLSVAEHPGVADSDL
-362 GHAGL
+362 
-367 EDGDLAGIDLWP
+367 DGVDLWP
-379 TIERSAQAQRDE
+379 TIDGSAEPQRDR
-391 PIVLTSATP
+391 PIVITSATP
-400 SGPRIAVIEEEWKLI
+400 AGPRIAVIEDGWKLI
-415 RSLRPM
+415 RSLRPL
-421 PDRPGEFSVELFNI
+421 PDTPGEFSVELFNI
-435 LDDPTESNDLVEL
+435 FDDPSESSDLAASEQ
-448 EPERA
+448 ERT
-453 ARMLAYIDTITVA
+453 ARLLAYIDTIEIA

-480 ATGPEIEPDDRPPIY
+480 PSGPEVEPDNRPPIY
-495 PPVAESV
+495 PPVAETV
-502 TERPP
+502 TDRPP